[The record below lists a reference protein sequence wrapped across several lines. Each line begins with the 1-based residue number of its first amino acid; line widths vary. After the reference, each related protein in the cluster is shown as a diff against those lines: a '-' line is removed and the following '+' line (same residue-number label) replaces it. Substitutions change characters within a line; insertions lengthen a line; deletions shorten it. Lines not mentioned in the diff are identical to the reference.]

1 MRIKGADIP
10 DQKKISYSLPYI
22 YGIGLAKSLEILKK
36 AKIDPDKRT
45 KELVGEEVSV
55 LTRIL
60 DEYRIEGDLRRE
72 VQTNIKRLQ
81 EIGSYRGERHRRNLP
96 VRGQRTRSNSRTKRG
111 RRMTVGSVRKDEK

>member
-22 YGIGLAKSLEILKK
+22 YGVGLAKSKEILTK
-36 AKIDPDKRT
+36 AKIDLDKRT
-45 KELVGEEVSV
+45 KDLTNDEIST
-55 LTRIL
+55 LTRLL

-96 VRGQRTRSNSRTKRG
+96 ARGQRTRSNSRTKRG
-111 RRMTVGSVRKDEK
+111 RRMTVGSVRKEDK